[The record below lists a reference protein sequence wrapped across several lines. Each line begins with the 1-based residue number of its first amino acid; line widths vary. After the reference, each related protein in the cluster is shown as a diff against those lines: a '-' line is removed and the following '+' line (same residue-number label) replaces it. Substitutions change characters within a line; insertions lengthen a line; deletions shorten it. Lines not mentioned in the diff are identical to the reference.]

1 MTNAG
6 EATEGEAV
14 KWELQ
19 GVFLVLREGGD
30 VRAFV
35 FYAPFSRKFYGVGVF
50 GDSEVFTPCLYE
62 DTQLK
67 SLQRALEE
75 EYRLAYP
82 KKGKP

>member
-1 MTNAG
+1 MGKG
-6 EATEGEAV
+6 EVNPMKWKVEGT
-14 KWELQ
+14 
-19 GVFLVLREGGD
+19 FLVLREGSD
-30 VRAFV
+30 IRAFV
-35 FYAPFSRKFYGVGVF
+35 FYAPFARKFYGVGVF

-75 EYRLAYP
+75 ECREAYP